1 MEDRKKLGR
10 WGEDAAATLLE
21 ERGYLVVERNWRC
34 HGVGEVD
41 LVARQG
47 DCLVFVEVR
56 ARRGRAHGT
65 PEESITAAKQKRL
78 VALVDAY
85 SQAHGWEGDC
95 RIDVIALEL
104 DEGGR
109 LIRRRHIENA
119 VTG

>member
-34 HGVGEVD
+34 HGVGEMD

-65 PEESITAAKQKRL
+65 PEESITAAKRKRL
-78 VALVDAY
+78 VAAESVFHAC
-85 SQAHGWEGDC
+85 AHTPV
-95 RIDVIALEL
+95 RRYPS
-104 DEGGR
+104 GR
-109 LIRRRHIENA
+109 
-119 VTG
+119 V